1 MFKRLS
7 LVLAFVLCL
16 SLTACGGRVSADE
29 DTLFVDKKGNIT
41 VVYVSAFDKEYY
53 DKDELLSFV
62 NETVSEYVS
71 ENGAGSVTVDGA
83 EVEDGMARVTLK
95 YAVPN
100 DYAKFNEVELFSG
113 KVLDALTEG
122 YDIPSDIVKV
132 NAKAKDAT
140 DASYKALIIGQQI
153 DVKVKGTVMY
163 ASSNVTM
170 VGDTAKVEYDEY
182 ANNPELAY
190 IIYK

>member
-1 MFKRLS
+1 MFKKIS
-7 LVLAFVLCL
+7 LVLALVLCL
-16 SLTACGGRVSADE
+16 SLTACGGKVSADE
-29 DTLFVDKKGNIT
+29 DTLFVDRKGNIT
-41 VVYVSAFDKEYY
+41 VVYVSSFDKDYY
-53 DKDELLSFV
+53 DKDELLAFV
-62 NETVSEYVS
+62 NDTVSEYVS

-83 EVEDGMARVTLK
+83 TVEDGMARVTLK
-95 YAVPN
+95 YAVPE

-132 NAKAKDAT
+132 NDKAKDAT